1 MKNDKFIKLTHPLI
15 EHNFALLRDKNA
27 SCENFRAA
35 IKKISYFLFVE
46 ATKNLKTQSC
56 EIETP
61 LQKMNINKIDANTK
75 IVIAPILRA
84 GLIFTETALEFLPMA
99 NVQHLGMYRNEE
111 TLQPVWYMDK
121 TDEFYE
127 SENTLVFILD
137 PMLATGNSA
146 NEAIKLFVKKGINQ
160 ENIVFISLISAPEG
174 VQNVQTNF
182 PNVTIVTAAHDEKL
196 NERGYILP
204 GLGDAGDRIFNT

>member
-1 MKNDKFIKLTHPLI
+1 MN
-15 EHNFALLRDKNA
+15 
-27 SCENFRAA
+27 
-35 IKKISYFLFVE
+35 IKKIDE
-46 ATKNLKTQSC
+46 
-56 EIETP
+56 
-61 LQKMNINKIDANTK
+61 NTK
-75 IVIAPILRA
+75 IVVAPILRA
-84 GLIFTETALEFLPMA
+84 GLVFTETALEFLPMA

-121 TDEFYE
+121 TDETYD

-146 NEAIKLFVKKGINQ
+146 NEAIKLFVEKGVKQ
-160 ENIVFISLISAPEG
+160 ENIVFVSLISAPEG
-174 VQNVQTNF
+174 VQNVQTHF
-182 PNVTIVTAAHDEKL
+182 PNITIVTAAHDEKL